1 MVAEV
6 AERGSQGQAQGER
19 HIVSL
24 IPRVDWPVVHEK
36 EEEEQQLPLN
46 LRSRTGRGGEKVE
59 EQAGSDLG
67 KYEDLLPTPQKK
79 AQVEISFGCLLLTS
93 LTWKDSRISKSK
105 FIS

>member
-6 AERGSQGQAQGER
+6 AERGSQGQAQGEGR
-19 HIVSL
+19 ILSL

-36 EEEEQQLPLN
+36 EEEQQLPLN

-67 KYEDLLPTPQKK
+67 KYEDLLFPPAPPPHQKK
-79 AQVEISFGCLLLTS
+79 
-93 LTWKDSRISKSK
+93 K
-105 FIS
+105 